1 MRVASLLVQRSAVS
15 SQTTRL
21 VLCTPKLVCKCIQK
35 QDGNCTCW
43 AGLIRMHG
51 KQGDYEQIVQNVHPQ
66 TLWSKQSH
74 ECAADLTSLHNV
86 YV

>member
-1 MRVASLLVQRSAVS
+1 
-15 SQTTRL
+15 
-21 VLCTPKLVCKCIQK
+21 
-35 QDGNCTCW
+35 
-43 AGLIRMHG
+43 MHG